1 MRLKRLKKKD
11 EQIIQNESS
20 GKASLGWSHGNWVLW
35 PVIQKF
41 GHRILRQR
49 EQHIQRKLFQDGFVC
64 WKKRMK
70 ASHCSVVNDGRVLGP
85 EARVVSR
92 ADEESMQTG
101 EPLLCMCQE

>member
-1 MRLKRLKKKD
+1 
-11 EQIIQNESS
+11 
-20 GKASLGWSHGNWVLW
+20 
-35 PVIQKF
+35 
-41 GHRILRQR
+41 
-49 EQHIQRKLFQDGFVC
+49 
-64 WKKRMK
+64 MK